1 MKKHFEIT
9 DEFVD
14 KIIST
19 AYGDGSLFD
28 KIDVYLKAFSNQQ
41 VRRILNDYKA
51 VAKSVKNISGEFAP
65 VEVVKSVQK
74 DLNIHDNF
82 FDSFFSGLYKL
93 IILKPAYSAAV
104 LVIIMSVSVFI
115 FLRHPEQ
122 KPAYSKVQ
130 ITQAEKQ
137 VRESFDLV
145 GRILARVQ
153 IKVTNQVLNND
164 VARPIQKGTSV
175 INNLFNG
182 G

>member
-9 DEFVD
+9 EKFVD
-14 KIIST
+14 KIISA
-19 AYGDGSLFD
+19 AYGDGNLFD
-28 KIDVYLKAFSNQQ
+28 KIDVYFKAFSNKQ
-41 VRRILNDYKA
+41 VRRILNDYRT
-51 VAKSVKNISGEFAP
+51 VAKSVKNIPGEFAP
-65 VEVVKSVQK
+65 TEVVKNAQK
-74 DLNIHDNF
+74 DLNIHDNL
-82 FDSFFSGLYKL
+82 FDSFFAGLYKL

-104 LVIIMSVSVFI
+104 LVIILGVSVFI
-115 FLRHPEQ
+115 LLRHPEQ

-145 GRILARVQ
+145 GKILAKVQ
-153 IKVTNQVLNND
+153 IKVANQVLNND
-164 VARPIQKGTSV
+164 VARPIHKGTSV